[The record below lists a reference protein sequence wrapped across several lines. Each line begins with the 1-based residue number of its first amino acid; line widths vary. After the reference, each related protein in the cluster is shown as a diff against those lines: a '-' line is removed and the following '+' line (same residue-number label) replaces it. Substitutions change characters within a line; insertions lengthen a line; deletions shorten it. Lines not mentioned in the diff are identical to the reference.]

1 MFAIY
6 LYSFKMGI
14 GSFVSGHAYG
24 QVNPYVWKEIEGF
37 ILGEFSPGGGSK
49 FTGKHP
55 TGEKTE

>member
-1 MFAIY
+1 
-6 LYSFKMGI
+6 MGI
-14 GSFVSGHAYG
+14 GSFVSGYSYG